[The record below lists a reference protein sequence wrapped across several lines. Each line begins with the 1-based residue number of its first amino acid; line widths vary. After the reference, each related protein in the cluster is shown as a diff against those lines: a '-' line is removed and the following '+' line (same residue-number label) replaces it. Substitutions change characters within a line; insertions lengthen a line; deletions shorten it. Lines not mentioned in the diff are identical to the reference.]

1 MALLWNLHDFS
12 GPESVFIDT
21 ETLLFRDKENIVW
34 MSSSR
39 KKYTVIGSIL
49 CTTFFL
55 LYTNDLPDDAIC
67 DIDIYADD
75 TSLYSKCD

>member
-1 MALLWNLHDFS
+1 M
-12 GPESVFIDT
+12 T
-21 ETLLFRDKENIVW
+21 
-34 MSSSR
+34 SSR